1 MSVLTLDNTFGGQLK
16 KLRIKHEIGL
26 REFARKIAHNNY
38 AKLESGDLHPPKSKG
53 EVLALIALFPMDL
66 KKQEIDGLIL
76 AAYAYHRN
84 KLELLFETGEGI
96 K

>member
-1 MSVLTLDNTFGGQLK
+1 MSLLTLDNSFGGQLK

-66 KKQEIDGLIL
+66 RPVDIENLVN
-76 AAYAYHRN
+76 AAYAHHRN
-84 KLELLFETGEGI
+84 RLELLFETGDGI

>member
-1 MSVLTLDNTFGGQLK
+1 VSFLTLDNSFGGQLK

-53 EVLALIALFPMDL
+53 EVLALIALFPMEL
-66 KKQEIDGLIL
+66 KKSDIEGLIL
-76 AAYAYHRN
+76 AAYAHHRN
-84 KLELLFETGEGI
+84 RFELLFETGEGI